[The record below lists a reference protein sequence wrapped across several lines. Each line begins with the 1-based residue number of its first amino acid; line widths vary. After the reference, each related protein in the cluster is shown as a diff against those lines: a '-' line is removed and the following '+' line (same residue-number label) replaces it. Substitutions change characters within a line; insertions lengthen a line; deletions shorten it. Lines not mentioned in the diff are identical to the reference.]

1 MNNENKIDH
10 RIHYIIMT
18 DTETCNTLQE
28 GGKLDMSSV
37 LVYDIGWQVIDR
49 RGNVYEEKSYIV
61 KEIFYGEEELM
72 KSAYY
77 AKKIPQYL
85 TDIAEGKRIVADYYT
100 IRKDYLDTMERYGT
114 HTVCAHNAR
123 FDYNSTNITQRWLT
137 KSKYRWFFPYGTEIW
152 DTMKMARDVVCTTEG
167 YKRFCE
173 DNGYLTKHKKP
184 RPRATAEILYRYI
197 SGNNEFVEEHRGLE
211 DVDIERQILA
221 YCFRKHKTMMKSAFG
236 KQSKTYMEMFV
247 QAEEEALASSVEV
260 VI

>member
-1 MNNENKIDH
+1 MNNNKIDR

-18 DTETCNTLQE
+18 DTETCNTIQE

-37 LVYDIGWQVIDR
+37 LIYDIGWQVIDR
-49 RGNVYEEKSYIV
+49 RGNVYEQKSYIV
-61 KEIFYGEEELM
+61 KEIFFGEKDLM
-72 KSAYY
+72 QSAYY

-85 TDIAEGKRIVADYYT
+85 EDIAEGKRIVADYYT
-100 IRKDYLDTMERYGT
+100 IRKDYIDTMARYNT
-114 HTVCAHNAR
+114 NTVCAHNAR

-152 DTMKMARDVVCTTEG
+152 DTMKMARDVVCTTKSYIE
-167 YKRFCE
+167 FCE
-173 DNGYLTKHKKP
+173 QNGYMTKHKKP

-221 YCFRKHKTMMKSAFG
+221 YCFRKHKQMMKSAFG
-236 KQSKTYMEMFV
+236 KQSKAYMEMFV
-247 QAEEEALASSVEV
+247 QAEEEALASSEGVE
-260 VI
+260 I